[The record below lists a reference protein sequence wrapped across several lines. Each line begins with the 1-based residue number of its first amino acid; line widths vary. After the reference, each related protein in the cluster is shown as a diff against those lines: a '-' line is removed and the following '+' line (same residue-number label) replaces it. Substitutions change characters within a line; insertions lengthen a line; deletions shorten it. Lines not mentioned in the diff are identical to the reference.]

1 MVAVSL
7 DTINFSVGMA
17 SFSRSLLLQTTT
29 CTGMSENPL
38 KNQGTRRFM
47 VLL

>member
-17 SFSRSLLLQTTT
+17 SFSRSLLLQTT